1 MGALPQIKN
10 QVTTIQLFDKSSTIA
25 TGGTAQLILPISY
38 QRSSLIL
45 QNISDTNMYVEFGGA
60 RASATLTSGAV
71 SSIAITN
78 SGFNYTKAPRVVFFG
93 GGNTG
98 NNLNNPNFLSAG
110 LPDYPAPAN
119 IASGHCVMT
128 GSAGNLSVASITI
141 DNPGS
146 GYATAPLVYLLNDPL
161 DPNGAATPSATSG
174 IALLANGGSMVF
186 NGSVCPTDQVSV
198 VCATST
204 KAYTAKF
211 TL

>member
-10 QVTTIQLFDKSSTIA
+10 QVTTIQLFDKSGTI
-25 TGGTAQLILPISY
+25 TSGGTAQLLIPVSY

-60 RASATLTSGAV
+60 RAAATLTTGSV

-78 SGFNYTKAPRVVFFG
+78 SGFNYTKAPQVIFYG

-98 NNLNNPNFLSAG
+98 NNLNNSAFLSAG
-110 LPDYPAPAN
+110 LPDYPAPSN
-119 IASGHCVMT
+119 IATGHCVMT

-146 GYATAPLVYLLNDPL
+146 GYAIAPLIYLQNDPL
-161 DPNGAATPSATSG
+161 DPFGVATPSATSG
-174 IALLANGGSMVF
+174 YALLANGGSLTF
-186 NGSVCPTDQVSV
+186 NGSVCPTDQISIIG
-198 VCATST
+198 ATT
-204 KAYTAKF
+204 GKAFTAKF

>member
-10 QVTTIQLFDKSSTIA
+10 QVTTIQLFDKSNTIA
-25 TGGTAQLILPISY
+25 TGGTAQLLMPISY

-60 RASATLTSGAV
+60 RAAATLTSGAV

-78 SGFNYTKAPRVVFFG
+78 SGFNYTLPPKVIFYG

-110 LPDYPAPAN
+110 LPDYPAPVN
-119 IASGHCVMT
+119 MASGHCVMT

-146 GYATAPLVYLLNDPL
+146 GYAIAPLIYLQNDPL
-161 DPNGAATPSATSG
+161 DPSGVATPSATSG
-174 IALLANGGSMVF
+174 YALLANGGSLTF
-186 NGSVCPTDQVSV
+186 NGSVCPTDQISV
-198 VCATST
+198 FCATT
-204 KAYTAKF
+204 GKAYTAKF